1 MVAFSRRPDFTMA
14 CRDAVSLSATLV
26 LIDLTAVCSTLCAA
40 ARRELVE
47 QRCLVEHRLQ
57 HRSLRLLVL
66 G

>member
-26 LIDLTAVCSTLCAA
+26 LIDLTAVCSSLCAA

-47 QRCLVEHRLQ
+47 QRCLARTAPNERE
-57 HRSLRLLVL
+57 LRR
-66 G
+66 